1 MKIKLLKNQKG
12 QGLIEYLIIVA
23 LMAVAAMGIVRVLSQ
38 TVDVQFAKVT
48 ASLQGRKANIQLQN
62 PDIQAVDIK
71 KKDMSDFF
79 HGTKSSG
86 NEQESE

>member
-1 MKIKLLKNQKG
+1 MKKRLLTNQKG

-23 LMAVAAMGIVRVLSQ
+23 LMAVAAMGIIRVLSQ
-38 TVDVQFAKVT
+38 TVEVQFAK
-48 ASLQGRKANIQLQN
+48 AAAALQGRKANVQLQN
-62 PDIQAVDIK
+62 PEIQAVDVK

-86 NEQESE
+86 SEKEDD